1 MGTASGDG
9 LSHTQSVFENQIN
22 MKLLLILLPLATAVS
37 IKIISYSATEEKHN
51 HEMQGVPGEAV
62 IGEFSFKAPDTGDAV
77 YKLTYTADMDGFQA
91 MGDHLPVPVIMD
103 PVPEP
108 ELPAM
113 VDYTPEV
120 AAARAEFLRAQEEIM
135 ARNAAL
141 DAENMVDEEVEVEDM
156 RRKRRE
162 AEPVV
167 VPTHANVL
175 PTTYHHLAGAYPIYQ
190 TSVYNPY
197 LSYPLHQVRAPI
209 ISHPLYTAAG
219 GSSYPIYRIIPQF
232 ATDVSAS
239 IEEGDD
245 EPAALAL

>member
-1 MGTASGDG
+1 MGVEG
-9 LSHTQSVFENQIN
+9 LSHTWGVLEIQIN
-22 MKLLLILLPLATAVS
+22 MKLLLLLLPLATAVP

-51 HEMQGVPGEAV
+51 HEMEGVPGEAV

-91 MGDHLPVPVIMD
+91 MGDHLPVSVIMD

-135 ARNAAL
+135 ARHAAE
-141 DAENMVDEEVEVEDM
+141 DDEVEVEDM

-167 VPTHANVL
+167 VPTPANVL

-190 TSVYNPY
+190 ASVYNPY

-209 ISHPLYTAAG
+209 ISHPVYTAAG
-219 GSSYPIYRIIPQF
+219 ASSYPIYRIIPQV
-232 ATDVSAS
+232 ATDVCATV
-239 IEEGDD
+239 EEGDD

>member
-1 MGTASGDG
+1 
-9 LSHTQSVFENQIN
+9 
-22 MKLLLILLPLATAVS
+22 MKLLLLLLPLATAVPV
-37 IKIISYSATEEKHN
+37 KIISYSATEDHVHN
-51 HEMQGVPGEAV
+51 HEMEGVPGEAV
-62 IGEFSFKAPDTGDAV
+62 MGEFSFQAPDTGDAV

-91 MGDHLPVPVIMD
+91 LGDHLPVPVIMD

-135 ARNAAL
+135 ARHAAE
-141 DAENMVDEEVEVEDM
+141 DAENMVDEEVEDM

-167 VPTHANVL
+167 IPTHANVL

-197 LSYPLHQVRAPI
+197 LSYPIHQVRAPI

-219 GSSYPIYRIIPQF
+219 GSSYPIYRIIPQV

-239 IEEGDD
+239 IEKGDD

>member
-1 MGTASGDG
+1 MG
-9 LSHTQSVFENQIN
+9 QSVLEIQIN
-22 MKLLLILLPLATAVS
+22 MKLLLLLLPLATAVP

-51 HEMQGVPGEAV
+51 HEMEGVPGEAV
-62 IGEFSFKAPDTGDAV
+62 MGEFSFKAPDTGDAV

-120 AAARAEFLRAQEEIM
+120 AAARAEFLRAREEIM
-135 ARNAAL
+135 ARHAAEEG
-141 DAENMVDEEVEVEDM
+141 ENMVDEEVMEVEDM

-162 AEPVV
+162 ADPVV
-167 VPTHANVL
+167 IPTHANVL
-175 PTTYHHLAGAYPIYQ
+175 PTSYHHLAGAYPVYQ

-197 LSYPLHQVRAPI
+197 LSYPLHQVRAPV
-209 ISHPLYTAAG
+209 ISHPLYTAG
-219 GSSYPIYRIIPQF
+219 GSSYPIYRIIPQV

>member
-1 MGTASGDG
+1 MG
-9 LSHTQSVFENQIN
+9 VFEIQIN
-22 MKLLLILLPLATAVS
+22 MKLLLLLLPLATAVP

-51 HEMQGVPGEAV
+51 HEMEGVPGEAV
-62 IGEFSFKAPDTGDAV
+62 LGEFSFKAPDTGDAV

-135 ARNAAL
+135 ARHAAE
-141 DAENMVDEEVEVEDM
+141 DAENMVDDEVEVEDM

-167 VPTHANVL
+167 IPTHANVL

-197 LSYPLHQVRAPI
+197 LSYPLHQV
-209 ISHPLYTAAG
+209 
-219 GSSYPIYRIIPQF
+219 
-232 ATDVSAS
+232 ATDVSAT

>member
-1 MGTASGDG
+1 MGRG
-9 LSHTQSVFENQIN
+9 LSHTWGVFQIQIN
-22 MKLLLILLPLATAVS
+22 MKLLLVLLPLATAVP

-51 HEMQGVPGEAV
+51 HEMEGVPGEAV
-62 IGEFSFKAPDTGDAV
+62 MGEFSFKAPDTGDAV

-103 PVPEP
+103 PVPEQ

-113 VDYTPEV
+113 VDYTPEF

-135 ARNAAL
+135 ARHAAE
-141 DAENMVDEEVEVEDM
+141 DAENMVDDEAMEVEDM

-167 VPTHANVL
+167 VPTHTNEL
-175 PTTYHHLAGAYPIYQ
+175 PTTYHHLAGSYPIYQ

-197 LSYPLHQVRAPI
+197 LSYPLHQV
-209 ISHPLYTAAG
+209 
-219 GSSYPIYRIIPQF
+219 

-239 IEEGDD
+239 VEEGDD

>member
-1 MGTASGDG
+1 MG
-9 LSHTQSVFENQIN
+9 QSVLENQIN
-22 MKLLLILLPLATAVS
+22 MKLLLILLPLATAVP

-51 HEMQGVPGEAV
+51 HEMEGVPGEAV
-62 IGEFSFKAPDTGDAV
+62 LGEFSFKAPDTGDAV

-91 MGDHLPVPVIMD
+91 MGDHLPVSVIMD

-135 ARNAAL
+135 ARHAAE
-141 DAENMVDEEVEVEDM
+141 DAENMVDEEVEDM

-167 VPTHANVL
+167 IPTHANVL
-175 PTTYHHLAGAYPIYQ
+175 PTTYH

-197 LSYPLHQVRAPI
+197 LSYPIHQVRAPI

-219 GSSYPIYRIIPQF
+219 GSSYPIYRIIPQV

>member
-1 MGTASGDG
+1 MGVEG
-9 LSHTQSVFENQIN
+9 LSHTWGVLEIQIN
-22 MKLLLILLPLATAVS
+22 MKLLLLLLPLAAAVP

-91 MGDHLPVPVIMD
+91 MGDHLPVSVIMD

-135 ARNAAL
+135 ARHAAE
-141 DAENMVDEEVEVEDM
+141 DAEVEVEVEDM

-167 VPTHANVL
+167 IPTHANVL

-197 LSYPLHQVRAPI
+197 LSYPIHQVRAPI

-219 GSSYPIYRIIPQF
+219 GTSYPIYRIIPQV

>member
-1 MGTASGDG
+1 MGRG
-9 LSHTQSVFENQIN
+9 LSHTWGVFQIQIN
-22 MKLLLILLPLATAVS
+22 MKLLLVLLPLATAVP

-51 HEMQGVPGEAV
+51 HEMEGVPGEAV
-62 IGEFSFKAPDTGDAV
+62 MGEFSFKAPDTGDAV
-77 YKLTYTADMDGFQA
+77 YKLTYTADIDGFQA
-91 MGDHLPVPVIMD
+91 MGNHLPGPAIMD
-103 PVPEP
+103 PVPEQ

-135 ARNAAL
+135 AQHAAE
-141 DAENMVDEEVEVEDM
+141 DAENMVDDEAMEVEDM

-197 LSYPLHQVRAPI
+197 LSYPLHQV
-209 ISHPLYTAAG
+209 
-219 GSSYPIYRIIPQF
+219 

-239 IEEGDD
+239 VEEGDD

>member
-9 LSHTQSVFENQIN
+9 LSHTWGVLAIQIN
-22 MKLLLILLPLATAVS
+22 MKLLLILLPLATAVP

-91 MGDHLPVPVIMD
+91 MGDHLPVSVIMD

-135 ARNAAL
+135 ARHAAL
-141 DAENMVDEEVEVEDM
+141 EAENMVDDEAVEAEAEVEDV

-167 VPTHANVL
+167 IPTHAN
-175 PTTYHHLAGAYPIYQ
+175 
-190 TSVYNPY
+190 
-197 LSYPLHQVRAPI
+197 
-209 ISHPLYTAAG
+209 
-219 GSSYPIYRIIPQF
+219 
-232 ATDVSAS
+232 
-239 IEEGDD
+239 
-245 EPAALAL
+245 

>member
-1 MGTASGDG
+1 
-9 LSHTQSVFENQIN
+9 
-22 MKLLLILLPLATAVS
+22 MKLLLVLPCLVSLAIAVPVEIL
-37 IKIISYSATEEKHN
+37 SYSAAEEKHD
-51 HEMQGVPGEAV
+51 HEMEGVPGEAV
-62 IGEFSFKAPDTGDAV
+62 MGEFSFKAPDTGDAV

-91 MGDHLPVPVIMD
+91 MGDHLPVSVIMD

-120 AAARAEFLRAQEEIM
+120 AAARADFLRAQEEIM
-135 ARNAAL
+135 ARHAAE
-141 DAENMVDEEVEVEDM
+141 DAENMVDDKAMEEVEDM
-156 RRKRRE
+156 RRKRRD

-167 VPTHANVL
+167 IPTHTNVL

-197 LSYPLHQVRAPI
+197 LSYPLHQLRAPI
-209 ISHPLYTAAG
+209 LSHPVYTAG
-219 GSSYPIYRIIPQF
+219 GSYPIYRIIPQV
-232 ATDVSAS
+232 ATDVSATV
-239 IEEGDD
+239 EEGDD